1 MIKLKLKYKGSRK
14 YLHGSDIFNALSNNF
29 SEIFPDSFVSNLIF
43 KRFARNQL
51 CILFDKFADE
61 NNLMGYGNIKLGNGK
76 TKKFWIKETDNEVK
90 SSYEFK
96 EELIESQTII
106 NRNQISVSNIDI
118 FTLIENIIILTKKIN
133 YLLCPLI
140 EGNWIFS
147 QLKLE
152 TKFPKNW
159 DKIDIILEDI
169 KNKSYSQNKIII
181 DNKNYGIIKF
191 MVAKV

>member
-1 MIKLKLKYKGSRK
+1 MIKLKLEYKGSRK

-29 SEIFPDSFVSNLIF
+29 SEIFPNSFVSNLIL

-51 CILFDKFADE
+51 CIFFDKFADE

-140 EGNWIFS
+140 EGNWVFS

-152 TKFPKNW
+152 KNFPKNW

-181 DNKNYGIIKF
+181 DNKNYGIVKF